1 MTTFSKG
8 QVVTFDKN
16 SWFKPNYKDLTNYR
30 NLKGESYTIVK
41 IEASPVDQIKY
52 NSITHDGG
60 IGHHQLITI
69 VVDGVERTFSG
80 LYFDPEIK
88 YGSN

>member
-1 MTTFSKG
+1 MFYEG
-8 QVVTFDKN
+8 QMVTFDKDV
-16 SWFKPNYKDLTNYR
+16 WFKPNYRDLTNYR

-41 IEASPVDQIKY
+41 IEVSPVDQIRY
-52 NSITHDGG
+52 NPNTHTGG

-69 VVDGVERTFSG
+69 VIDGMARTYSG

-88 YGSN
+88 